1 MFHEKNVAGVRS
13 VLPYWAV
20 LAYSAVG
27 LKISAVS
34 AGHRH
39 AGPIFLLVRAS
50 FSVRTLRFS
59 PVSALA
65 AATAAA
71 VALALAREFS
81 VK

>member
-1 MFHEKNVAGVRS
+1 MSKFFVGGAQFVPLGSGGLLSCVSWAQALRS
-13 VLPYWAV
+13 N
-20 LAYSAVG
+20 
-27 LKISAVS
+27 
-34 AGHRH
+34 
-39 AGPIFLLVRAS
+39 FLLVRAS

-65 AATAAA
+65 AAAA